1 MEINRDTMTAGLKQ
15 MIEKF
20 FFLPEVEY
28 AKIRDVIIHRENNE
42 TEILEA
48 VDRGYHDCYS
58 DMDLSIMVRLSPK
71 DSITAL
77 EYMKRIDRFGI
88 ESENLLGI
96 AFVEES
102 RMYRIILKN
111 GLRYDLGFDFDYDA
125 MADLIILST
134 FEKEYSNPRWPI
146 EKVNQ
151 FWFMQI
157 QALAKLYR
165 KDFLIGDHLAN
176 MSLNETLV
184 QQMVIRDIK
193 YGTNHHRYGYEDE
206 LDYIKY
212 KNKFPIYTS
221 NERFNL
227 IADKLYCAALSY
239 DELTKSFYSEY
250 KARSP
255 YFFEIWNSYEL
266 ARLHN
271 DY

>member
-1 MEINRDTMTAGLKQ
+1 M
-15 MIEKF
+15 
-20 FFLPEVEY
+20 
-28 AKIRDVIIHRENNE
+28 IIHRENNE

-71 DSITAL
+71 
-77 EYMKRIDRFGI
+77 
-88 ESENLLGI
+88 N
-96 AFVEES
+96 
-102 RMYRIILKN
+102 
-111 GLRYDLGFDFDYDA
+111 DLGFDFDYDA

-165 KDFLIGDHLAN
+165 KDFLIGNHLAN

-206 LDYIKY
+206 LGYIKY

-221 NERFNL
+221 NECLNL

-271 DY
+271 DH